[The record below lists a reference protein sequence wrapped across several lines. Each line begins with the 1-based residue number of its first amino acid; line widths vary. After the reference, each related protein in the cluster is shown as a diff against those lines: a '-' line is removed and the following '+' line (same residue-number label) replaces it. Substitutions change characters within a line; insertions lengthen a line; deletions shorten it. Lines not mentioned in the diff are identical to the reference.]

1 VVVTGVYAGFVG
13 VNVFVIGIVWIP
25 FSEQNF
31 DVETCAAEIELGT
44 VGAGALVYVTV
55 IMVVIST
62 VWGLGTDVV
71 MKNVDVTGC
80 VYSGPVGVHV
90 VVTGIVLTP
99 LEEQYAEDENPAVD
113 VEVVGAG
120 VLETHVSE

>member
-1 VVVTGVYAGFVG
+1 M
-13 VNVFVIGIVWIP
+13 NVFVIVCIP
-25 FSEQNF
+25 FSEQNV
-31 DVETCAAEIELGT
+31 DVETCAAEVELWT
-44 VGAGALVYVTV
+44 VGAGALVNITV
-55 IMVVIST
+55 IMVVIPT

-71 MKNVDVTGC
+71 IENIDVTGC

-99 LEEQYAEDENPAVD
+99 LEEQYAEDENFAVD